1 MVQIAN
7 PNGNF
12 PTVNGSLPCE
22 GTKTLPINFDFTTTN
37 AYQVDLTSLQQQN
50 TFTTLQ
56 TVWID
61 NSQNNSFL
69 EIICGTTSQLIFAP
83 PRSQGFY
90 AMLLPVPFKF
100 TVQSSGG
107 IAVQC
112 IFLNYYIPPQV
123 WNVGTV
129 SAGGLPQIDVPALDA
144 IIVNGGMNVNTSPA
158 TLTALTDNS
167 GTITAGGTRQSLFAA
182 NAARKRWILSNPSTA
197 TEILQFSIGTNT
209 AGLIDLLP
217 GQTWSEDGATVVG
230 DQIFV
235 VAATT
240 GHAFTAYS
248 K

>member
-22 GTKTLPINFDFTTTN
+22 GTKALPFVFDFAAAN
-37 AYQVDLTSLQQQN
+37 AYQVDLTQLQQQN

-83 PRSQGFY
+83 PRTQGFY

-100 TVQSSGG
+100 SVQSSGG

-123 WNVGTV
+123 WTVGTV
-129 SAGGLPQIDVPALDA
+129 SASGLPQIDVPALDA
-144 IIVNGGMNVNTSPA
+144 IIVNGGLNVNTTPQ
-158 TLTALTDNS
+158 TLTGMLDRS
-167 GTITAGGTRQSLFAA
+167 GTIAAGGTRQQVFAA
-182 NAARKRWILSNPSTA
+182 NAAAKRRVLSNPSTA
-197 TEILQFSIGTNT
+197 TEILQFSWTTNT
-209 AGLIDLLP
+209 TGLIDLLP
-217 GQTWSEDGATVVG
+217 GQTWDESNATIVGDAWFVVGAT
-230 DQIFV
+230 
-235 VAATT
+235 TT
-240 GHAFTAYS
+240 HAFIAYE